1 MICFIAIYV
10 LRNII
15 TYIVVIYNVRPFLY
29 HVRIQNNAGLFFLN
43 FEETER
49 KIYMY
54 ISGLRER
61 ELLRY

>member
-29 HVRIQNNAGLFFLN
+29 HVRIQNDARLFFLN
-43 FEETER
+43 LEETER
-49 KIYMY
+49 NLCIT
-54 ISGLRER
+54 GLTHHP
-61 ELLRY
+61 